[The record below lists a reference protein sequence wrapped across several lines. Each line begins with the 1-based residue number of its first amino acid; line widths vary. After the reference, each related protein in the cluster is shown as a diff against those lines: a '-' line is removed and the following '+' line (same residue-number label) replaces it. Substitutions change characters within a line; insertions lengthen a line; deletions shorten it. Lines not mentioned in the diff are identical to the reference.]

1 MTVYAH
7 VDTLPQPIKQV
18 DVVQYFATRPEGP
31 LIFTQSTLS
40 CKLQQCSDMEA
51 HVKSNA
57 NALSSKR
64 PCVVT
69 RLDVDHA
76 LWLWVQ
82 HMEQKKETV
91 NSAMLVTKRG
101 VFEEAFDV
109 LENERIAG
117 PGWIQSF
124 CCV

>member
-57 NALSSKR
+57 NALSSKQ

-69 RLDVDHA
+69 RLDIDRA

-91 NSAMLVTKRG
+91 NSAMLVTK
-101 VFEEAFDV
+101 
-109 LENERIAG
+109 
-117 PGWIQSF
+117 
-124 CCV
+124 